1 MKKGQIDE
9 AEGEFESALDEVIAD
24 VHELYD
30 QGLKWLEDEDNC
42 WLLFGTT
49 FLMVLLPGKVDFCG
63 VKISV

>member
-1 MKKGQIDE
+1 M
-9 AEGEFESALDEVIAD
+9 IAD

-49 FLMVLLPGKVDFCG
+49 FLMVLLPGKVEFCG
-63 VKISV
+63 VKIKFQLFRSGIERIER